1 MLGWTLLTLTLAQTL
16 APPIAIPEPK
26 TAIQGRVLD
35 SQTGLGI
42 PRANVTLKHLEAK
55 AGPSVW
61 MRSSPT
67 GDFVFENLA
76 PGLYSVSAER
86 NGYSGVVSSTS
97 LTVGTERRVFLEKDQ
112 NVTGFVVRLAP
123 HSVIAGKVLDD
134 NDEPVAF
141 APVQALRCRPTA
153 FDPVCETASFAL
165 TNDLGEYRLAF
176 LPAGRYVV
184 RAESSSFRESLT
196 AATAVGADAVSQLV
210 STYFPQTPDP
220 TAAISLE
227 VAPGKQVSGIEIR
240 LERAMVY
247 QIKGRVNPILSQ
259 VVVEFVSPWFG
270 REQNP
275 YRQTALT
282 DRDGRFTVKLPA
294 GPFSVIALS
303 KEKDQTLE
311 HRSRLRVRGDL
322 ENFVVPLAPLA
333 GATAMVFW
341 PESGGSPN
349 LRLDLRPLPGQ
360 SLTSIPGGT
369 FDHLNSGRLENIP
382 AGEYALR
389 FTGLPPDRYVKSVRI
404 GGIEASTVA
413 IGTGSRVSIEVEV
426 AEPAASIE
434 GITVD
439 RTGKPTPAAQVLV
452 WRAGISQPRM
462 VLADG
467 LGEWR
472 LTGLSPGDYRLLAV
486 ESLEGDPDPAWLLR
500 QESLAELVSV
510 KEGSHIG
517 RLLLTRPAPAER

>member
-16 APPIAIPEPK
+16 APPLSIPEPK
-26 TAIQGRVLD
+26 TAIAGRVLD
-35 SQTGLGI
+35 SLTGLGI

-55 AGPSVW
+55 AGPTVW

-67 GDFVFENLA
+67 GDFVFDNLA

-112 NVTGFVVRLAP
+112 NIAGFLVRLAP

-141 APVQALRCRPTA
+141 APVQALRCKITT

-176 LPAGRYVV
+176 LPAGHYVV
-184 RAESSSFRESLT
+184 RAESSSFRENLT
-196 AATAVGADAVSQLV
+196 PATAVGADAISQLV

-220 TAAISLE
+220 LAAISLD
-227 VAPGKQVSGIEIR
+227 VASGKQLSGIEIH
-240 LERAMVY
+240 LERAVVH
-247 QIKGRVNPILSQ
+247 QIRGRVNPILSQ
-259 VVVEFVSPWFG
+259 VVIEFVSPWFG

-275 YRQTALT
+275 YRQTAIT
-282 DRDGRFTVKLPA
+282 DREGRFTVKLPA

-303 KEKDQTLE
+303 KEEDHTLE

-322 ENFVVPLAPLA
+322 ENFIVPLAPLA
-333 GATAMVFW
+333 GVSGTVIW
-341 PESGGSPN
+341 PESGPSPN

-360 SLTSIPGGT
+360 SFASNPGGS
-369 FDHLNSGRLENIP
+369 FDRLNSTRIENIP
-382 AGEYALR
+382 AGEYAIRL
-389 FTGLPPDRYVKSVRI
+389 TGLPPNRYAKSIRV
-404 GGIEASTVA
+404 GGIEGLTAV
-413 IGTGSRVSIEVEV
+413 IGTGSRVSIEVEI

-434 GITVD
+434 GVTVD
-439 RTGKPTPAAQVLV
+439 RLGQRTPASQVLI
-452 WRAGISQPRM
+452 WKAGNSHPRA
-462 VLADG
+462 VLSDG

-472 LTGLSPGDYRLLAV
+472 LTGLSPGDYRVLAV
-486 ESLEGDPDPAWLLR
+486 ESLEGDADPAWLLR
-500 QESLAELVSV
+500 QETFAERVTL
-510 KEGSHIG
+510 KEGSRAG
-517 RLLLTRPAPAER
+517 RLLLTRPAP

>member
-1 MLGWTLLTLTLAQTL
+1 MLGWSLFTLTLAQTL
-16 APPIAIPEPK
+16 APPLPIVEPK

-35 SQTGLGI
+35 SLTGLGI

-67 GDFVFENLA
+67 GDFAFESLA

-86 NGYSGVVSSTS
+86 NGYSGIVSSTS
-97 LTVGTERRVFLEKDQ
+97 LTVGTERRVFLEKNQ
-112 NVTGFVVRLAP
+112 NITGFVMRLAP

-141 APVQALRCRPTA
+141 APVQALRCRTTT

-184 RAESSSFRESLT
+184 RAESSTFRESLT
-196 AATAVGADAVSQLV
+196 VATAVGADAVSQLV

-220 TAAISLE
+220 LAAISLD
-227 VAPGKQVSGIEIR
+227 VAPGRQVSGIEIR
-240 LERAMVY
+240 LERALVH

-275 YRQTALT
+275 YRQSVIT
-282 DRDGRFTVKLPA
+282 DREGRFTVKLPA

-303 KEKDQTLE
+303 KEEDRTLE

-322 ENFVVPLAPLA
+322 ENFLIPLAPLA
-333 GATAMVFW
+333 GATATVFW
-341 PESGGSPN
+341 PESGASPN

-369 FDHLNSGRLENIP
+369 FDRLNTSHLENIP

-389 FTGLPPDRYVKSVRI
+389 LTGLPPDRYVKTIRV
-404 GGIEASTVA
+404 GGIEASSAT

-426 AEPAASIE
+426 AEPAGSLE
-434 GITVD
+434 GLTVD
-439 RTGKPTPAAQVLV
+439 RLGQRTPASQVLV
-452 WRAGISQPRM
+452 WREGSSQPRI
-462 VLADG
+462 VLSDG

-472 LTGLSPGDYRLLAV
+472 LTGLSPGEYRLLAV
-486 ESLEGDPDPAWLLR
+486 ESLEGDTDPAWLLR
-500 QESLAELVSV
+500 QESLSELVTI
-510 KEGSHIG
+510 KDGSHLG
-517 RLLLTRPAPAER
+517 RLLLTRPAP